1 MPKQRSKRRNRAN
14 DGGGGKSYLQ
24 VGRVLEVLDQLKD
37 KPLTT
42 PELASALRVGE
53 RTVIRFMGAMSRYG
67 WPVLYHKTNTSE
79 QLLRV
84 MLTIAAVAVRDHR
97 RLHRDAMRVAIQHAL
112 HRVDIIQIAQHAA
125 QFLDLVRTH
134 AVQIDV
140 QFPRFG

>member
-14 DGGGGKSYLQ
+14 DGDGDKSYLQ

-42 PELASALRVGE
+42 PELASALKVGE

-79 QLLRV
+79 QL
-84 MLTIAAVAVRDHR
+84 
-97 RLHRDAMRVAIQHAL
+97 QWG
-112 HRVDIIQIAQHAA
+112 
-125 QFLDLVRTH
+125 
-134 AVQIDV
+134 IDV
-140 QFPRFG
+140 PRLVQRLTRGNSRRVS